1 MATKNKKGETEQKPY
16 RDDLTALSRV
26 SAALSELRNLDAVL
40 DVALDTALSVMQG
53 TIGGILVIDEH
64 TGTLSYR
71 VYRGLSDKY
80 AEEMRLKIGEGIAGN
95 VAKSGKAVL
104 LEDISTNPDAARH
117 DLINTEG
124 LKAFIS
130 VPLRAKDSILGVLN
144 VASRSPHHFTKD
156 DMHLLYAIGDQ
167 VGVAI
172 EQAELYEKLKMGRER
187 YQRLAQHILVS
198 REEER
203 KRLARELHDGT
214 SQTLTGL
221 SLSLQALIEMSKS
234 YEIVDETFRE
244 HLIKTQSLVSQIH
257 SEVRRIIHE
266 LRPGL
271 LDTLGLFPAIRRY
284 AEEILQPLGIAVNV
298 DYTGDS
304 HPLQPEIEVGLY
316 RIAQSSIGN
325 IAEHS
330 EAKEVTVT
338 LDYKVD
344 QLTMR
349 IKDDGKGFDVKKLT
363 GVDKKGRG
371 SGLFSMKERVKIMG
385 GECSIESHPCR
396 GTTVRVVIPLTQS
409 VNNAED

>member
-1 MATKNKKGETEQKPY
+1 MSIENKNGKTVPKPY
-16 RDDLTALSRV
+16 RDDLSALSRV
-26 SAALSELRNLDAVL
+26 AAALSELRNLDAVL
-40 DVALDTALSVMQG
+40 DVALDTVLSVMEG
-53 TIGGILVIDEH
+53 TIGGILLIDEQSN
-64 TGTLSYR
+64 TLSYR
-71 VYRGLSDKY
+71 VYRGLSEKY
-80 AEEMRLKIGEGIAGN
+80 AEEMHLKIGEGIAGT

-104 LEDISTNPDAARH
+104 LEDVSVDPDAARR
-117 DLINTEG
+117 DLISTEG

-144 VASRSPHHFTKD
+144 VASHLSHHFTKD
-156 DMHLLYAIGDQ
+156 DMHLLHAIGDQ

-172 EQAELYEKLKMGRER
+172 EQAELYEKLKTGRER

-203 KRLARELHDGT
+203 RRLARELHDGT

-221 SLSLQALIEMSKS
+221 SLSLQALMEMSKE
-234 YEIVDETFRE
+234 YELVDDTFRE
-244 HLIKTQSLVSQIH
+244 HMLKIQSLVSQVH

-284 AEEILQPLGIAVNV
+284 AEEILQPLSIAVRV
-298 DYTGDS
+298 DYTGDV
-304 HPLQPEIEVGLY
+304 HPLPPETEVGLY

-330 EAKEVTVT
+330 EARDVAIT
-338 LDYKVD
+338 LDYKID

-349 IKDDGKGFDVKKLT
+349 IKDDGKGFDVNKLT
-363 GVDKKGRG
+363 GVDEKGRG
-371 SGLFSMKERVKIMG
+371 SGLFSMKERVKLMG
-385 GECSIESHPCR
+385 GECSIESYPGR
-396 GTTVRVVIPLTQS
+396 GTTVRVVIP
-409 VNNAED
+409 VAKGIGNAED